1 MEIFLELATIVF
13 IATAVSVLMRL
24 LKQPL
29 IVGYIL
35 AGILIGPSALNA
47 LHTTAFIDTLSR
59 MGITILLFVV
69 GLHMSP
75 KVIKE
80 VGKVSLLTGIGQVV
94 FTAFVGYFIALGLG
108 FAKTPALYISI
119 GLTFSSTI
127 IVLKLL
133 SDKGDLNKLYGK
145 ITIGFLLVQ
154 DVIAAL
160 ILIIIPIIAG
170 GHNAGGFLTFGV
182 LILKAIQVG
191 LLLYLVTKYLLP
203 RFVKF
208 IAHSQE
214 LLFLFSICWGLIMSS
229 LFYLY
234 GFSAEIG
241 ALVAGVTLSVTP
253 YAYQIGSRLKP
264 LRDFFL
270 VLFFVLTGSHIH
282 LWSVSTIIIPAIALS
297 LYVLIGNPIIMM
309 VIMRLLGYHRK
320 TAYLAGVTVSQI
332 SEFSLI
338 LAAVGFSM
346 GHLTENQ
353 FSLMTLIGLITIT
366 GSTYFMLYA
375 NDLYPHVEKW
385 LKKLDFIKTNS
396 ENAIADENFDVLLF
410 GFDRVGHDFV
420 NLFKK
425 LNKQYMVVDFN
436 PHLIREMQQNAI
448 PCRYGD
454 AEDVEFLQELGLHQV
469 KMCVSTIPDFKAS
482 LQLLKRVR
490 QTSHSAIVILLSHNI
505 EEAVELYKN
514 GASYVMLPHYLS
526 AKHTVHMIDKFG
538 FDKKEFDEE
547 KEKHL
552 AYIEEREG

>member
-35 AGILIGPSALNA
+35 SGILVGPSALNA

-94 FTAFVGYFIALGLG
+94 VTAIVGYFIALTLG

-133 SDKGDLNKLYGK
+133 SDKGDLNKLYAK
-145 ITIGFLLVQ
+145 ITIGFLLTQ

-170 GHNAGGFLTFGV
+170 GSNTNSYVTFGV
-182 LILKAIQVG
+182 LILKAIQIG

-203 RFVKF
+203 RFIKF
-208 IAHSQE
+208 LANSQE
-214 LLFLFSICWGLIMSS
+214 LLFLFSICWGLAMSS

-282 LWSVSTIIIPAIALS
+282 LGTLSSIIVPAIVFS

-309 VIMRLLGYHRK
+309 VIMRLLGYPRK
-320 TAYLAGVTVSQI
+320 TAYLAGLTVSQI

-353 FSLMTLIGLITIT
+353 FSLMTLIGLVTIT

-385 LKKLDFIKTNS
+385 LKKLEFMKTKLEKS
-396 ENAIADENFDVLLF
+396 TQEETYDVLLF

-425 LNKQYMVVDFN
+425 LNKDYLVIDFN
-436 PHLIREMQQNAI
+436 PHLIREMEQHAI

-454 AEDVEFLQELGLHQV
+454 AEDVEFLQELGLSNV
-469 KMCVSTIPDFKAS
+469 KMCVSTIPDFKAN
-482 LQLLKRVR
+482 LQLLKKVR
-490 QTSHSAIVILLSHNI
+490 QASHSAIVILLSHNI
-505 EEAVELYKN
+505 EEAVALYKN

-552 AYIEEREG
+552 AYIEERET